1 MKKKSIIFL
10 IALILIISGCQ
21 NDKKQG
27 AKKKETEHKE
37 KNKVENQYAKE
48 NHKDEKN
55 LVEYDGEI
63 HHVFFHPVISDP
75 KKAFSNDEQQAKGNN
90 DWMVTVNE
98 FNKSLEK
105 LHENNYILINPHD
118 AYDLESTPVKRKK
131 LELPEGKKPLIM
143 SMDDMNY
150 YEYMQGNGYTERLT
164 LNKDNETV
172 AEMKNDKGK
181 TEQSK
186 TNDAVPLLNDFV
198 KKHPDFSYKGQKA
211 VVGLTG
217 YEGVLGYRTN
227 ELDNADYEERKK
239 EAKKV
244 ADSMK
249 RDGWSFASHSYGHIN
264 FEDSSDEQIIEDTK
278 RWKKEVE
285 PIVGKTDLFIFP
297 HGAQDRNSTSYDYM
311 VDDAGFKFMAG
322 VGPDNFTSIS
332 DTDVYQDRIAI
343 DGLNLYEFKYK
354 LKPFFKPEEVY
365 NEEDRKYFKGNKN
378 YETE

>member
-1 MKKKSIIFL
+1 MKRKSIIFL
-10 IALILIISGCQ
+10 IALVLILSGCQ
-21 NDKKQG
+21 SGKQHVKKR
-27 AKKKETEHKE
+27 KKEHKQQ
-37 KNKVENQYAKE
+37 NKIENKYDKRH
-48 NHKDEKN
+48 HKDEKN
-55 LVEYDGEI
+55 LVEYDGKVS
-63 HHVFFHPVISDP
+63 HVFFHPIISDP
-75 KKAFSNDEQQAKGNN
+75 QKAYTDNQQQAKGNY

-98 FNKSLEK
+98 FNKAIEK
-105 LHENNYILINPHD
+105 LHENNYILIDPHD

-131 LELPEGKKPLIM
+131 LKLPKGKKPLIM

-172 AEMKNDKGK
+172 AEKKNDQGK
-181 TEQSK
+181 MEQSK
-186 TNDAVPLLNDFV
+186 TNDAVPLLNDYV

-227 ELDNADYEERKK
+227 DLENPNYEKRKK
-239 EAKKV
+239 QAKKV

-249 RDGWSFASHSYGHIN
+249 RDGWTFASHSYGHIN

-278 RWKKEVE
+278 RWKKEAE

-297 HGAQDRNSTSYDYM
+297 HGAQDRNSTSYNYM
-311 VDDAGFKFMAG
+311 IDEAGFKYMAG
-322 VGPDNFTSIS
+322 VGPDNFTSLSNKDI
-332 DTDVYQDRIAI
+332 YQDRVAI
-343 DGLNLYEFKYK
+343 DGLNLHQFKYK

-365 NEEDRKYFKGNKN
+365 NKEDRQYYKGNKD
-378 YETE
+378 YEIE

>member
-1 MKKKSIIFL
+1 MKRKSIIFL
-10 IALILIISGCQ
+10 IALVLILSGCQ
-21 NDKKQG
+21 SVKQHVKKR
-27 AKKKETEHKE
+27 KKEHKHQ
-37 KNKVENQYAKE
+37 NKIENKYDKRH
-48 NHKDEKN
+48 HKDEKN
-55 LVEYDGEI
+55 LVEYDGKVS
-63 HHVFFHPVISDP
+63 HVFFHPIISDP
-75 KKAFSNDEQQAKGNN
+75 QKAYTDNQQQAKGNY

-98 FNKSLEK
+98 FNKAIEK

-131 LELPEGKKPLIM
+131 LKLPKGKKTLIM

-172 AEMKNDKGK
+172 AEKKNDQGK
-181 TEQSK
+181 MEQSK
-186 TNDAVPLLNDFV
+186 TNDAVPLLNDYV

-227 ELDNADYEERKK
+227 DLEKTNYEQRKK
-239 EAKKV
+239 QAKKV

-249 RDGWSFASHSYGHIN
+249 RDGWTFASHSYGHIN

-297 HGAQDRNSTSYDYM
+297 HGAQDRNSTSYNYM
-311 VDDAGFKFMAG
+311 IDEAGFKYMAG
-322 VGPDNFTSIS
+322 VGPDNFTSLSNKDI
-332 DTDVYQDRIAI
+332 YQDRVAI
-343 DGLNLYEFKYK
+343 DGLNLHQFKYK

-365 NEEDRKYFKGNKN
+365 NKEDRQYYKGNKG
-378 YETE
+378 YEIE

>member
-1 MKKKSIIFL
+1 MKRKSIVFL
-10 IALILIISGCQ
+10 IALVLILSGCQ
-21 NDKKQG
+21 SGKQHVKKR
-27 AKKKETEHKE
+27 KKEHKHQ
-37 KNKVENQYAKE
+37 NKIENKYDKRH
-48 NHKDEKN
+48 HKDEKN
-55 LVEYDGEI
+55 LVEYDGKVS
-63 HHVFFHPVISDP
+63 HVFFYPIISDP
-75 KKAFSNDEQQAKGNN
+75 QKAYTDNQQQAKGNY

-98 FNKSLEK
+98 FNKAIEK
-105 LHENNYILINPHD
+105 LHENNYILIDPHD

-131 LELPEGKKPLIM
+131 LKLPKGKKPLIM

-172 AEMKNDKGK
+172 AEKKNDQGK
-181 TEQSK
+181 MEQSK
-186 TNDAVPLLNDFV
+186 TNDAVPLLNDYV

-227 ELDNADYEERKK
+227 DLEHPNYEKRKK
-239 EAKKV
+239 QAKKV

-249 RDGWSFASHSYGHIN
+249 RDGWTFASHSYGHIN

-297 HGAQDRNSTSYDYM
+297 HGAQDRNSTSYNYM
-311 VDDAGFKFMAG
+311 IDEAGFKYMAG
-322 VGPDNFTSIS
+322 VGPDNFTSLSNKDI
-332 DTDVYQDRIAI
+332 YQDRVAI
-343 DGLNLYEFKYK
+343 DGLNLHQFKYK

-365 NEEDRKYFKGNKN
+365 NKEDRQYYKGNKD
-378 YETE
+378 YEIE

>member
-1 MKKKSIIFL
+1 MKRKSIVFL
-10 IALILIISGCQ
+10 IALVLILSGCQ
-21 NDKKQG
+21 SGKQHVKKR
-27 AKKKETEHKE
+27 KKEHKHQ
-37 KNKVENQYAKE
+37 NKIENKYDKRH
-48 NHKDEKN
+48 HKDEKN
-55 LVEYDGEI
+55 LVEYDGKVS
-63 HHVFFHPVISDP
+63 HVFFHPIISDP
-75 KKAFSNDEQQAKGNN
+75 QKAYTDNQQQAKGNY

-98 FNKSLEK
+98 FNKAIEK
-105 LHENNYILINPHD
+105 LHENNYILIDPHD

-131 LELPEGKKPLIM
+131 LKLPKGKKPLIM

-172 AEMKNDKGK
+172 AEKKNDQGK
-181 TEQSK
+181 MEQSK
-186 TNDAVPLLNDFV
+186 TNDAVPLLNDYV

-227 ELDNADYEERKK
+227 DLENPNYEKRKK
-239 EAKKV
+239 QAKKV

-249 RDGWSFASHSYGHIN
+249 RDGWTFASHSYGHIN

-297 HGAQDRNSTSYDYM
+297 HGAQDRNSTSYNYM
-311 VDDAGFKFMAG
+311 IDEAGFKYMAG
-322 VGPDNFTSIS
+322 VGPDNFTSLSNKDI
-332 DTDVYQDRIAI
+332 YQDRVAI
-343 DGLNLYEFKYK
+343 DGLNLHQFKYK

-365 NEEDRKYFKGNKN
+365 NKEDRQYYKGNKD
-378 YETE
+378 YEIE

>member
-1 MKKKSIIFL
+1 MKRKSIIFL
-10 IALILIISGCQ
+10 IALVLILSGCQ
-21 NDKKQG
+21 SVKQHVKKR
-27 AKKKETEHKE
+27 KKEHKHQ
-37 KNKVENQYAKE
+37 NKIENKYDKRH
-48 NHKDEKN
+48 HKDEKN
-55 LVEYDGEI
+55 LVEYDGKVS
-63 HHVFFHPVISDP
+63 HVFFHPIISDP
-75 KKAFSNDEQQAKGNN
+75 QKAYTDNQQQEKGNY

-98 FNKSLEK
+98 FNKAIEK
-105 LHENNYILINPHD
+105 LHENNYILIDPHD

-131 LELPEGKKPLIM
+131 LKLPKGKKPLIM

-172 AEMKNDKGK
+172 AEKKNDQGK
-181 TEQSK
+181 MEQSK
-186 TNDAVPLLNDFV
+186 TNDAVPLLNDYV

-227 ELDNADYEERKK
+227 DLENPNYEQRKK
-239 EAKKV
+239 QAKKV

-249 RDGWSFASHSYGHIN
+249 RDGWTFASHSYGHIN

-297 HGAQDRNSTSYDYM
+297 HGAQDRNSTSYNYM
-311 VDDAGFKFMAG
+311 IDEAGFKYMAG
-322 VGPDNFTSIS
+322 VGPDNFTSLSNKDI
-332 DTDVYQDRIAI
+332 YQDRVAI
-343 DGLNLYEFKYK
+343 DGLNLHQFKYK

-365 NEEDRKYFKGNKN
+365 NKEDRQYYKGNKD
-378 YETE
+378 YEIE

>member
-1 MKKKSIIFL
+1 MKRKSIIFL
-10 IALILIISGCQ
+10 IALVLILSGCQ
-21 NDKKQG
+21 SVKQHVKKR
-27 AKKKETEHKE
+27 KKEHKHQ
-37 KNKVENQYAKE
+37 NKIENKYDKRH
-48 NHKDEKN
+48 HKDEKN
-55 LVEYDGEI
+55 LVEYDGKVS
-63 HHVFFHPVISDP
+63 HVFFHPIISDP
-75 KKAFSNDEQQAKGNN
+75 QKAYTDNQQQAKGNY

-98 FNKSLEK
+98 FNKAIEK
-105 LHENNYILINPHD
+105 LHENNYILIDPHD

-131 LELPEGKKPLIM
+131 LKLPKGKKPLIM

-172 AEMKNDKGK
+172 AEKKNDQGK
-181 TEQSK
+181 MEQSK
-186 TNDAVPLLNDFV
+186 TNDAVPLLNDYV

-227 ELDNADYEERKK
+227 DLEHPNYEKRKK
-239 EAKKV
+239 QAKKV

-249 RDGWSFASHSYGHIN
+249 RDGWTFASHSYGHIN

-297 HGAQDRNSTSYDYM
+297 HGAQDRNSTSYNYM
-311 VDDAGFKFMAG
+311 IDEAGFKYMAG
-322 VGPDNFTSIS
+322 VGPDNFTSLSNKDI
-332 DTDVYQDRIAI
+332 YQDRVAI
-343 DGLNLYEFKYK
+343 DGLNLHQFKYK

-365 NEEDRKYFKGNKN
+365 NKEDRQYYKGNKG
-378 YETE
+378 YEIE

>member
-1 MKKKSIIFL
+1 MKRKSIVFL
-10 IALILIISGCQ
+10 IALVLILSGCQ
-21 NDKKQG
+21 SGKQHVKKR
-27 AKKKETEHKE
+27 KKEHKHQ
-37 KNKVENQYAKE
+37 NKIENKYDKRH
-48 NHKDEKN
+48 HKDEKN
-55 LVEYDGEI
+55 LVEYDGKVS
-63 HHVFFHPVISDP
+63 HVFFHPIISDP
-75 KKAFSNDEQQAKGNN
+75 QKAYTDNQQQAKGNY

-98 FNKSLEK
+98 FNKAIEK
-105 LHENNYILINPHD
+105 LHENNYILIDPHD

-131 LELPEGKKPLIM
+131 LKLPKGKKPLIM

-172 AEMKNDKGK
+172 AEKKNDQGK
-181 TEQSK
+181 MEQSK
-186 TNDAVPLLNDFV
+186 TNDAVPLLNDYV

-227 ELDNADYEERKK
+227 DLENPNYEQRKK
-239 EAKKV
+239 QAKKV

-249 RDGWSFASHSYGHIN
+249 RDGWTFASHSYGHIN

-297 HGAQDRNSTSYDYM
+297 HGAQDRNSTSYNYM
-311 VDDAGFKFMAG
+311 IDEAGFKYMAG
-322 VGPDNFTSIS
+322 VGPDNFTSLSNKDI
-332 DTDVYQDRIAI
+332 YQDRVAI
-343 DGLNLYEFKYK
+343 DGLNLHQFKYK

-365 NEEDRKYFKGNKN
+365 NKEDRQYYKGNKG
-378 YETE
+378 YEIE

>member
-1 MKKKSIIFL
+1 MKRKSIVFI
-10 IALILIISGCQ
+10 IALVLILSGCQ
-21 NDKKQG
+21 SGKQHVKKR
-27 AKKKETEHKE
+27 KKEHKHQ
-37 KNKVENQYAKE
+37 NKIENKYDKRH
-48 NHKDEKN
+48 HKDEKN
-55 LVEYDGEI
+55 LVEYDGKVS
-63 HHVFFHPVISDP
+63 HVFFHPIISDP
-75 KKAFSNDEQQAKGNN
+75 QKAYTDNQQQAKGNY

-98 FNKSLEK
+98 FNKAIEK
-105 LHENNYILINPHD
+105 LHENNYILIDPHD

-131 LELPEGKKPLIM
+131 LKLPKGKKPLIM

-172 AEMKNDKGK
+172 AEKKNDQGK
-181 TEQSK
+181 MEQSK
-186 TNDAVPLLNDFV
+186 TNDAVPLLNDYV

-227 ELDNADYEERKK
+227 DLENPNYEQRKK
-239 EAKKV
+239 QAKKV

-249 RDGWSFASHSYGHIN
+249 RDGWTFASHSYGHIN

-297 HGAQDRNSTSYDYM
+297 HGAQDRNSTSYNYM
-311 VDDAGFKFMAG
+311 IDEAGFKYMAG
-322 VGPDNFTSIS
+322 VGPDNFTSLSNKDI
-332 DTDVYQDRIAI
+332 YQDRVAI
-343 DGLNLYEFKYK
+343 DGLNLHQFKYK

-365 NEEDRKYFKGNKN
+365 NKEDRQYYKGNKD
-378 YETE
+378 YEIE

>member
-1 MKKKSIIFL
+1 MKRKSIIFL
-10 IALILIISGCQ
+10 IALVLILSGCQ
-21 NDKKQG
+21 SVKQHVKKR
-27 AKKKETEHKE
+27 KKEHKHQ
-37 KNKVENQYAKE
+37 NKIENKYDKRH
-48 NHKDEKN
+48 HKDEKN
-55 LVEYDGEI
+55 LVEYDGKVG
-63 HHVFFHPVISDP
+63 HVFFHPIISDP
-75 KKAFSNDEQQAKGNN
+75 QKAYTDNQQQEKGNY

-98 FNKSLEK
+98 FNKAIEK

-131 LELPEGKKPLIM
+131 LKLPKGKKTLIM

-172 AEMKNDKGK
+172 AEKKNDQGK
-181 TEQSK
+181 MEQSK
-186 TNDAVPLLNDFV
+186 TNDAVPLLNDYV

-227 ELDNADYEERKK
+227 DLENPNYEQRKK
-239 EAKKV
+239 QAKKV

-249 RDGWSFASHSYGHIN
+249 RDGWTFASHSYGHIN

-297 HGAQDRNSTSYDYM
+297 HGAQDRNSTSYNYM
-311 VDDAGFKFMAG
+311 IDEAGFKYMAG
-322 VGPDNFTSIS
+322 VGPDNFTSLSNKDI
-332 DTDVYQDRIAI
+332 YQDRVAI
-343 DGLNLYEFKYK
+343 DGLNLHQFKYK

-365 NEEDRKYFKGNKN
+365 NKEDRQYYKGNKG
-378 YETE
+378 YEIE

>member
-1 MKKKSIIFL
+1 MKRKSIVFL
-10 IALILIISGCQ
+10 IALVLILSGCQ
-21 NDKKQG
+21 SGKQHVKKR
-27 AKKKETEHKE
+27 KKEHKHQ
-37 KNKVENQYAKE
+37 NKIENKYDKRH
-48 NHKDEKN
+48 HKDEKN
-55 LVEYDGEI
+55 LVEYDGKVS
-63 HHVFFHPVISDP
+63 HVFFHPIISDP
-75 KKAFSNDEQQAKGNN
+75 QKAYTDNQQQAKGNY

-98 FNKSLEK
+98 FNKAIEK
-105 LHENNYILINPHD
+105 LHENNYILIDPHD

-131 LELPEGKKPLIM
+131 LKLPKGKKPLIM

-172 AEMKNDKGK
+172 AEKKNDQGK
-181 TEQSK
+181 MEQSK
-186 TNDAVPLLNDFV
+186 TNDAVPLLNDYV

-227 ELDNADYEERKK
+227 DLENPNYEQRKK
-239 EAKKV
+239 QAKKV

-249 RDGWSFASHSYGHIN
+249 RDGWTFASHSYGHIN

-297 HGAQDRNSTSYDYM
+297 HGAQDRNSTSYNYM
-311 VDDAGFKFMAG
+311 IDEAGFKYMAG
-322 VGPDNFTSIS
+322 VGPDNFTSLSNKDI
-332 DTDVYQDRIAI
+332 YQDRVAI
-343 DGLNLYEFKYK
+343 DGLNLHQFKYK

-365 NEEDRKYFKGNKN
+365 NKEDRQYYKGNKD
-378 YETE
+378 YEIE

>member
-1 MKKKSIIFL
+1 MPKWEAACKE
-10 IALILIISGCQ
+10 
-21 NDKKQG
+21 
-27 AKKKETEHKE
+27 KKKEHKHQ
-37 KNKVENQYAKE
+37 NKIENKYDKRH
-48 NHKDEKN
+48 HKDEKN
-55 LVEYDGEI
+55 LVEYDGKVS
-63 HHVFFHPVISDP
+63 HVFFHPIISDP
-75 KKAFSNDEQQAKGNN
+75 QKAYTDNQQQAKGNY

-98 FNKSLEK
+98 FNKAIEK
-105 LHENNYILINPHD
+105 LHENNYILIDPHD

-131 LELPEGKKPLIM
+131 LKLPKGKKPLIM

-172 AEMKNDKGK
+172 AEKKNDQGK
-181 TEQSK
+181 MEQSK
-186 TNDAVPLLNDFV
+186 TNDAVPLLNDYV

-227 ELDNADYEERKK
+227 DLEHPNYEKRKK
-239 EAKKV
+239 QAKKV

-249 RDGWSFASHSYGHIN
+249 RDGWTFASHSYGHIN

-297 HGAQDRNSTSYDYM
+297 HGAQDRNSTSYNYM
-311 VDDAGFKFMAG
+311 IDEAGFKYMAG
-322 VGPDNFTSIS
+322 VGPDNFTSLSNKDI
-332 DTDVYQDRIAI
+332 YQDRVAI
-343 DGLNLYEFKYK
+343 DGLNLHQFKYK

-365 NEEDRKYFKGNKN
+365 NKEDRQYYKGNKD
-378 YETE
+378 YEIE

>member
-1 MKKKSIIFL
+1 MKRKSIVFL
-10 IALILIISGCQ
+10 IALVLILSGCQ
-21 NDKKQG
+21 SGKQHVKKR
-27 AKKKETEHKE
+27 KKEHKHQ
-37 KNKVENQYAKE
+37 NKIENKYDKRH
-48 NHKDEKN
+48 HKDEKN
-55 LVEYDGEI
+55 LVEYDGKVS
-63 HHVFFHPVISDP
+63 HVFFHPIISDP
-75 KKAFSNDEQQAKGNN
+75 QKAYTDNQQQAKGNY

-98 FNKSLEK
+98 FNKAIEK
-105 LHENNYILINPHD
+105 LHENNYILIDPHD

-131 LELPEGKKPLIM
+131 LKLPKGKKPLIM

-172 AEMKNDKGK
+172 AEKKNDQGK
-181 TEQSK
+181 MEQSK
-186 TNDAVPLLNDFV
+186 TNDAVPLLNDYV

-227 ELDNADYEERKK
+227 DLENPNYEQRKK
-239 EAKKV
+239 QAKKV

-249 RDGWSFASHSYGHIN
+249 RDGWTFASHSYGHIN

-278 RWKKEVE
+278 RWKKEAE

-297 HGAQDRNSTSYDYM
+297 HGAQDRNSTSYNYM
-311 VDDAGFKFMAG
+311 IDEAGFKYMAG
-322 VGPDNFTSIS
+322 VGPDNFTSLSNKDI
-332 DTDVYQDRIAI
+332 YQDRVAI
-343 DGLNLYEFKYK
+343 DGLNLHQFKYK

-365 NEEDRKYFKGNKN
+365 NKEDRQYYKGNKD
-378 YETE
+378 YEIE

>member
-1 MKKKSIIFL
+1 MKRKSIIFL
-10 IALILIISGCQ
+10 IALVLILSGCQ
-21 NDKKQG
+21 SVKQHVKKR
-27 AKKKETEHKE
+27 KKEHKHQ
-37 KNKVENQYAKE
+37 NKIENKYDKRH
-48 NHKDEKN
+48 HKDEKN
-55 LVEYDGEI
+55 LVEYDGKVS
-63 HHVFFHPVISDP
+63 HVFFHPIISDP
-75 KKAFSNDEQQAKGNN
+75 QKAYTDNQQQEKGNY

-98 FNKSLEK
+98 FNKAIEK

-131 LELPEGKKPLIM
+131 LKLPKGKKTLIM

-172 AEMKNDKGK
+172 AEKKNDQGK
-181 TEQSK
+181 MEQSK
-186 TNDAVPLLNDFV
+186 TNDAVPLLNDYV

-227 ELDNADYEERKK
+227 DLEKTNYEQRKK
-239 EAKKV
+239 QAKKV

-249 RDGWSFASHSYGHIN
+249 RDGWTFASHSYGHIN

-297 HGAQDRNSTSYDYM
+297 HGAQDRNSTSYNYM
-311 VDDAGFKFMAG
+311 IDEAGFKYMAG
-322 VGPDNFTSIS
+322 VGPDNFTSLSNKDI
-332 DTDVYQDRIAI
+332 YQDRVAI
-343 DGLNLYEFKYK
+343 DGLNLHQFKYK

-365 NEEDRKYFKGNKN
+365 NKEDRQYYKGNKG
-378 YETE
+378 YEIE

>member
-1 MKKKSIIFL
+1 MKRKSIIFL
-10 IALILIISGCQ
+10 IALVLILSGCQ
-21 NDKKQG
+21 SVKQHVKKR
-27 AKKKETEHKE
+27 KKEHKHQ
-37 KNKVENQYAKE
+37 NKIENKYDKRH
-48 NHKDEKN
+48 HKDEKN
-55 LVEYDGEI
+55 LVEYDGKVS
-63 HHVFFHPVISDP
+63 HVFFHPIISDP
-75 KKAFSNDEQQAKGNN
+75 QKAYTDNQQQAKGNY

-98 FNKSLEK
+98 FNKAIEK
-105 LHENNYILINPHD
+105 LHENNYILIDPHD

-131 LELPEGKKPLIM
+131 LKLPKGKKPLIM

-172 AEMKNDKGK
+172 AEKKNDQGK
-181 TEQSK
+181 MEQSK
-186 TNDAVPLLNDFV
+186 TNDAVPLLNDYV

-227 ELDNADYEERKK
+227 DLEHPNYEKRKK
-239 EAKKV
+239 QAKKV

-249 RDGWSFASHSYGHIN
+249 RDGWTFASHSYGHIN

-297 HGAQDRNSTSYDYM
+297 HGAQDRNSTSYNYM
-311 VDDAGFKFMAG
+311 IDEAGFKYMAG
-322 VGPDNFTSIS
+322 VGPDNFTSLSNKDI
-332 DTDVYQDRIAI
+332 YQDRVAI
-343 DGLNLYEFKYK
+343 DGLNLHQFKYK

-365 NEEDRKYFKGNKN
+365 NKEDRQYYKGNKD
-378 YETE
+378 YEIE

>member
-1 MKKKSIIFL
+1 MKRKSIVFL
-10 IALILIISGCQ
+10 IALVLILSGCQ
-21 NDKKQG
+21 SGKQHVKKR
-27 AKKKETEHKE
+27 KKEHKHQ
-37 KNKVENQYAKE
+37 NKIENKYDKRH
-48 NHKDEKN
+48 HKDEKN
-55 LVEYDGEI
+55 LVEYDGKVS
-63 HHVFFHPVISDP
+63 HVFFHPIISDP
-75 KKAFSNDEQQAKGNN
+75 QKAYTDNQQQEKGNY

-98 FNKSLEK
+98 FNKAIEK
-105 LHENNYILINPHD
+105 LHENNYILIDPHD

-131 LELPEGKKPLIM
+131 LKLPKGKKPLIM

-172 AEMKNDKGK
+172 AEKKNDQGK
-181 TEQSK
+181 MEQSK
-186 TNDAVPLLNDFV
+186 TNDAVPLLNDYV

-227 ELDNADYEERKK
+227 DLEHPNYEKRKK
-239 EAKKV
+239 QAKKV

-249 RDGWSFASHSYGHIN
+249 RDGWTFASHSYGHIN

-297 HGAQDRNSTSYDYM
+297 HGAQDRNSTSYNYM
-311 VDDAGFKFMAG
+311 IDEAGFKYMAG
-322 VGPDNFTSIS
+322 VGPDNFTSLSNKDI
-332 DTDVYQDRIAI
+332 YQDRVAI
-343 DGLNLYEFKYK
+343 DGLNLHQFKYK

-365 NEEDRKYFKGNKN
+365 NKEDRQYYKGNKD
-378 YETE
+378 YEIE

>member
-1 MKKKSIIFL
+1 MKRKSIVFL
-10 IALILIISGCQ
+10 IALVLILSGCQ
-21 NDKKQG
+21 SGKQHVKKR
-27 AKKKETEHKE
+27 KKEHKHQ
-37 KNKVENQYAKE
+37 NKIENKYDKRH
-48 NHKDEKN
+48 HKDEKN
-55 LVEYDGEI
+55 LVEYDGKVS
-63 HHVFFHPVISDP
+63 HVFFHPIISDP
-75 KKAFSNDEQQAKGNN
+75 QKAYTDNQQQAKGNY

-98 FNKSLEK
+98 FNKAIEK
-105 LHENNYILINPHD
+105 LHENNYILIDPHD

-131 LELPEGKKPLIM
+131 LKLPKGKKPLIM

-172 AEMKNDKGK
+172 AEKKNDQGK
-181 TEQSK
+181 MEQSK
-186 TNDAVPLLNDFV
+186 TNDAVPLLNDYV

-227 ELDNADYEERKK
+227 DLENPNYEKRKK
-239 EAKKV
+239 QAKKV

-249 RDGWSFASHSYGHIN
+249 RDGWTFASHSYGHIN

-278 RWKKEVE
+278 RWKKEAE

-297 HGAQDRNSTSYDYM
+297 HGAQDRNSTSYNYM
-311 VDDAGFKFMAG
+311 IDEAGFKYMAG
-322 VGPDNFTSIS
+322 VGPDNFTSLSNKDI
-332 DTDVYQDRIAI
+332 YQDRVAI
-343 DGLNLYEFKYK
+343 DGLNLHQFKYK

-365 NEEDRKYFKGNKN
+365 NKEDRQYYKGNKG
-378 YETE
+378 YEIE

>member
-1 MKKKSIIFL
+1 MKRKSIVFL
-10 IALILIISGCQ
+10 IALVLILSGCQ
-21 NDKKQG
+21 SGKQHVKKR
-27 AKKKETEHKE
+27 KKEHKHQ
-37 KNKVENQYAKE
+37 NKIENKYDKRH
-48 NHKDEKN
+48 HKDEKN
-55 LVEYDGEI
+55 LVEYDGKVS
-63 HHVFFHPVISDP
+63 HVFFHPIISDP
-75 KKAFSNDEQQAKGNN
+75 QKAYTDNQQQAKGNY

-98 FNKSLEK
+98 FNKAIEK
-105 LHENNYILINPHD
+105 LHENNYILIDPHD

-131 LELPEGKKPLIM
+131 LKLPKGKKPLIM

-150 YEYMQGNGYTERLT
+150 YEYMQGNGYTEHLT

-172 AEMKNDKGK
+172 AEKKNDQGK
-181 TEQSK
+181 MEQSK
-186 TNDAVPLLNDFV
+186 TNDAVPLLNDYV

-227 ELDNADYEERKK
+227 DLEHPNYEKRKK
-239 EAKKV
+239 QAKKV

-249 RDGWSFASHSYGHIN
+249 RDGWTFASHSYGHIN

-297 HGAQDRNSTSYDYM
+297 HGAQDRNSTSYNYM
-311 VDDAGFKFMAG
+311 IDEAGFKYMAG
-322 VGPDNFTSIS
+322 VGPDNFTSLSNKDI
-332 DTDVYQDRIAI
+332 YQDRVAI
-343 DGLNLYEFKYK
+343 DGLNLHQFKYK

-365 NEEDRKYFKGNKN
+365 NKEDRQYYKGNKD
-378 YETE
+378 YEIE

>member
-1 MKKKSIIFL
+1 MKRKSIVFI
-10 IALILIISGCQ
+10 IALVLILSGCQ
-21 NDKKQG
+21 SVKQHVKKR
-27 AKKKETEHKE
+27 KKEHKHQ
-37 KNKVENQYAKE
+37 NKIENKYDKRH
-48 NHKDEKN
+48 HKDEKN
-55 LVEYDGEI
+55 LVEYDGKVS
-63 HHVFFHPVISDP
+63 HVFFHPIISDP
-75 KKAFSNDEQQAKGNN
+75 QKAYTDNQQQAKGNY

-98 FNKSLEK
+98 FNKAIEK
-105 LHENNYILINPHD
+105 LHENNYILIDPHD

-131 LELPEGKKPLIM
+131 LKLPKGKKPLIM

-172 AEMKNDKGK
+172 AEKKNDQGK
-181 TEQSK
+181 MEQSK
-186 TNDAVPLLNDFV
+186 TNDAVPLLNDYV

-227 ELDNADYEERKK
+227 DLENPNYEQRKK
-239 EAKKV
+239 QAKKV

-249 RDGWSFASHSYGHIN
+249 RDGWTFASHSYGHIN

-297 HGAQDRNSTSYDYM
+297 HGAQDRNSTSYNYM
-311 VDDAGFKFMAG
+311 IDEAGFKYMAG
-322 VGPDNFTSIS
+322 VGPDNFTSLSNKDI
-332 DTDVYQDRIAI
+332 YQDRVAI
-343 DGLNLYEFKYK
+343 DGLNLHQFKYK

-365 NEEDRKYFKGNKN
+365 NKEDRQYYKGNKG
-378 YETE
+378 YEIE

>member
-1 MKKKSIIFL
+1 MKRKSIVFL
-10 IALILIISGCQ
+10 IALVLILSGCQ
-21 NDKKQG
+21 SGKQHVKKR
-27 AKKKETEHKE
+27 KKEHKHQ
-37 KNKVENQYAKE
+37 NKIENKYDKRH
-48 NHKDEKN
+48 HKDEKN
-55 LVEYDGEI
+55 LVEYDGKVS
-63 HHVFFHPVISDP
+63 HVFFHPIISDP
-75 KKAFSNDEQQAKGNN
+75 QKAYTDNQQQAKGNY

-98 FNKSLEK
+98 FNKAIEK
-105 LHENNYILINPHD
+105 LHENNYILIDPHD

-131 LELPEGKKPLIM
+131 LKLPKGKKPLIM

-164 LNKDNETV
+164 LNRDNETV
-172 AEMKNDKGK
+172 AEKKNDQGK
-181 TEQSK
+181 MEQSK
-186 TNDAVPLLNDFV
+186 TNDAVPLLNDYV

-227 ELDNADYEERKK
+227 DLEHPNYEKRKK
-239 EAKKV
+239 QAKKV

-249 RDGWSFASHSYGHIN
+249 RDGWTFASHSYGHIN

-297 HGAQDRNSTSYDYM
+297 HGAQDRNSTSYNYM
-311 VDDAGFKFMAG
+311 IDEAGFKYMAG
-322 VGPDNFTSIS
+322 VGPDNFTSLSNKDI
-332 DTDVYQDRIAI
+332 YQDRVAI
-343 DGLNLYEFKYK
+343 DGLNLHQFKYK

-365 NEEDRKYFKGNKN
+365 NKEDRQYYKGNKD
-378 YETE
+378 YEIE

>member
-1 MKKKSIIFL
+1 MKRKSIVFL
-10 IALILIISGCQ
+10 IALVLILSGCQ
-21 NDKKQG
+21 SGKQHVKKR
-27 AKKKETEHKE
+27 KKEHKHQ
-37 KNKVENQYAKE
+37 NKIENKYDKRH
-48 NHKDEKN
+48 HKDEKN
-55 LVEYDGEI
+55 LVEYDGKVS
-63 HHVFFHPVISDP
+63 HVFFHPIISDP
-75 KKAFSNDEQQAKGNN
+75 QKAYTDNQQQAKGNY

-98 FNKSLEK
+98 FNKAIEK
-105 LHENNYILINPHD
+105 LHENNYILIDPHD

-131 LELPEGKKPLIM
+131 LKLPKGKKPLIM

-172 AEMKNDKGK
+172 AEKKNDQGK
-181 TEQSK
+181 MEQSK
-186 TNDAVPLLNDFV
+186 TNDAVPLLNDYV

-227 ELDNADYEERKK
+227 DLEHPNYEQRKK
-239 EAKKV
+239 QAKKV

-249 RDGWSFASHSYGHIN
+249 RDGWTFASHSYGHIN

-297 HGAQDRNSTSYDYM
+297 HGAQDRNSTSYNYM
-311 VDDAGFKFMAG
+311 IDEAGFKYMAG
-322 VGPDNFTSIS
+322 VGPDNFTSLSNKDI
-332 DTDVYQDRIAI
+332 YQDRVAI
-343 DGLNLYEFKYK
+343 DGLNLHQFKYK

-365 NEEDRKYFKGNKN
+365 NKEDRQYYKGNKD
-378 YETE
+378 YEIE

>member
-1 MKKKSIIFL
+1 MKRKSIVFL
-10 IALILIISGCQ
+10 IALVLILSGCQ
-21 NDKKQG
+21 SGKQHVKKR
-27 AKKKETEHKE
+27 KKEHKHQNKI
-37 KNKVENQYAKE
+37 KNKYDKRH
-48 NHKDEKN
+48 HKDEKN
-55 LVEYDGEI
+55 LVEYDGKVS
-63 HHVFFHPVISDP
+63 HVFFHPIISDP
-75 KKAFSNDEQQAKGNN
+75 QKAYTDNQQQAKGNY

-98 FNKSLEK
+98 FNKAIEK
-105 LHENNYILINPHD
+105 LHENNYILIDPHD

-131 LELPEGKKPLIM
+131 LKLPKGKKPLIM

-172 AEMKNDKGK
+172 AEKKNDQGK
-181 TEQSK
+181 MEQSK
-186 TNDAVPLLNDFV
+186 TNDAVPLLNDYV

-227 ELDNADYEERKK
+227 DLEHPNYEKRKK
-239 EAKKV
+239 QAKKV

-249 RDGWSFASHSYGHIN
+249 RDGWTFASHSYGHIN

-297 HGAQDRNSTSYDYM
+297 HGAQDRNSTSYNYM
-311 VDDAGFKFMAG
+311 IDEAGFKYMAG
-322 VGPDNFTSIS
+322 VGPDNFTSLSNKDI
-332 DTDVYQDRIAI
+332 YQDRVAI
-343 DGLNLYEFKYK
+343 DGLNLHQFKYK

-365 NEEDRKYFKGNKN
+365 NKEDRQYYKGNKD
-378 YETE
+378 YEIE

>member
-1 MKKKSIIFL
+1 MKRKSIVFL
-10 IALILIISGCQ
+10 IALVLILSGCQ
-21 NDKKQG
+21 SVKQHVKKR
-27 AKKKETEHKE
+27 KKEHKHQ
-37 KNKVENQYAKE
+37 NKIENKYDKRH
-48 NHKDEKN
+48 HKDEKN
-55 LVEYDGEI
+55 LVEYDGKVS
-63 HHVFFHPVISDP
+63 HVFFHPIISDP
-75 KKAFSNDEQQAKGNN
+75 QKAYTDNQQQAKGNY

-98 FNKSLEK
+98 FNKAIEK
-105 LHENNYILINPHD
+105 LHENNYILIDPHD

-131 LELPEGKKPLIM
+131 LKLPKGKKPLIM

-172 AEMKNDKGK
+172 AEKKNDQGK
-181 TEQSK
+181 MEQSK
-186 TNDAVPLLNDFV
+186 TNDAVPLLNDYV

-227 ELDNADYEERKK
+227 DLEKTNYEQRKK
-239 EAKKV
+239 QAKKV

-249 RDGWSFASHSYGHIN
+249 RDGWTFASHSYGHIN

-297 HGAQDRNSTSYDYM
+297 HGAQDRNSTSYNYM
-311 VDDAGFKFMAG
+311 IDEAGFKYMAG
-322 VGPDNFTSIS
+322 VGPDNFTSLSNKDI
-332 DTDVYQDRIAI
+332 YQDRVAI
-343 DGLNLYEFKYK
+343 DGLNLHQFKYK

-365 NEEDRKYFKGNKN
+365 NKEDRQYYKGNKD
-378 YETE
+378 YEIE

>member
-1 MKKKSIIFL
+1 MKRKSIVFL
-10 IALILIISGCQ
+10 IALVLILSGCQ
-21 NDKKQG
+21 SGKQHVKKR
-27 AKKKETEHKE
+27 KKEHKHQ
-37 KNKVENQYAKE
+37 NKIENKYDKRH
-48 NHKDEKN
+48 HKDEKN
-55 LVEYDGEI
+55 LVEYDGKVS
-63 HHVFFHPVISDP
+63 HVFFHPIISDP
-75 KKAFSNDEQQAKGNN
+75 QKAYTDNQQQAKGNY

-98 FNKSLEK
+98 FNKAIEK
-105 LHENNYILINPHD
+105 LHENNYILIDPHD

-131 LELPEGKKPLIM
+131 LKLPKGKKPLIM

-164 LNKDNETV
+164 LNKDNKTV
-172 AEMKNDKGK
+172 AEKKNDQGK
-181 TEQSK
+181 MEQSK
-186 TNDAVPLLNDFV
+186 TNDAVPLLNDYV

-227 ELDNADYEERKK
+227 DLEHPNYEKRKK
-239 EAKKV
+239 QAKKV

-249 RDGWSFASHSYGHIN
+249 RDGWTFASHSYGHIN

-297 HGAQDRNSTSYDYM
+297 HGAQDRNSTSYNYM
-311 VDDAGFKFMAG
+311 IDEAGFKYMAG
-322 VGPDNFTSIS
+322 VGPDNFTSLSNKDI
-332 DTDVYQDRIAI
+332 YQDRVAI
-343 DGLNLYEFKYK
+343 DGLNLHQFKYK

-365 NEEDRKYFKGNKN
+365 NKEDRQYYKGNKD
-378 YETE
+378 YEIE

>member
-1 MKKKSIIFL
+1 MKRKSIIFL
-10 IALILIISGCQ
+10 IALVLILSGCQ
-21 NDKKQG
+21 SGKQHVKKR
-27 AKKKETEHKE
+27 KKEHKQQ
-37 KNKVENQYAKE
+37 NKIENKYDKRH
-48 NHKDEKN
+48 HKDEKN
-55 LVEYDGEI
+55 LVEYDGKVS
-63 HHVFFHPVISDP
+63 HVFFHPIISDP
-75 KKAFSNDEQQAKGNN
+75 QKAYTDNQQQAKGNY

-98 FNKSLEK
+98 FNKAIEK
-105 LHENNYILINPHD
+105 LHENNYILIDPHD

-131 LELPEGKKPLIM
+131 LKLPKGKKPLIM

-172 AEMKNDKGK
+172 AEKKNDQGK
-181 TEQSK
+181 MEQSK
-186 TNDAVPLLNDFV
+186 TNDAVPLLNDYV

-227 ELDNADYEERKK
+227 DLEHPNYEKRKK
-239 EAKKV
+239 QAKKV

-249 RDGWSFASHSYGHIN
+249 RDGWTFASHSYGHIN

-297 HGAQDRNSTSYDYM
+297 HGAQDRNSTSYNYM
-311 VDDAGFKFMAG
+311 IDEAGFKYMAG
-322 VGPDNFTSIS
+322 VGPDNFTSLSNKDI
-332 DTDVYQDRIAI
+332 YQDRVAI
-343 DGLNLYEFKYK
+343 DGLNLHQFKYK

-365 NEEDRKYFKGNKN
+365 NKEDRQYYKGNKD
-378 YETE
+378 YEIE

>member
-1 MKKKSIIFL
+1 MKRKSIIFL
-10 IALILIISGCQ
+10 IALVLILSGCQ
-21 NDKKQG
+21 SVKQHVKKR
-27 AKKKETEHKE
+27 KKEHKHQ
-37 KNKVENQYAKE
+37 NKIENKYDKRH
-48 NHKDEKN
+48 HKDEKN
-55 LVEYDGEI
+55 LVEYDGKVS
-63 HHVFFHPVISDP
+63 HVFFHPIISDP
-75 KKAFSNDEQQAKGNN
+75 QKAYTDNQQQEKGNY

-98 FNKSLEK
+98 FNKAIEK
-105 LHENNYILINPHD
+105 LHENNYILIDPHD

-131 LELPEGKKPLIM
+131 LKLPKGKKPLIM

-172 AEMKNDKGK
+172 AEKKNDQGK
-181 TEQSK
+181 MEQSK
-186 TNDAVPLLNDFV
+186 TNDAVPLLNDYV

-227 ELDNADYEERKK
+227 DLEKTNYEQRKK
-239 EAKKV
+239 QAKKV

-249 RDGWSFASHSYGHIN
+249 RDGWTFASHSYGHIN

-297 HGAQDRNSTSYDYM
+297 HGAQDRNSTSYNYM
-311 VDDAGFKFMAG
+311 IDEAGFKYMAG
-322 VGPDNFTSIS
+322 VGPDNFTSLSNKDI
-332 DTDVYQDRIAI
+332 YQDRVAI
-343 DGLNLYEFKYK
+343 DGLNLHQFKYK

-365 NEEDRKYFKGNKN
+365 NKEDRQYYKGNKG
-378 YETE
+378 YEIE

>member
-1 MKKKSIIFL
+1 MKRKSIVFL
-10 IALILIISGCQ
+10 IALVLILSGCQ
-21 NDKKQG
+21 SGKQHVKKR
-27 AKKKETEHKE
+27 KKEHKHQ
-37 KNKVENQYAKE
+37 NKIENKYDKRH
-48 NHKDEKN
+48 HKDEKN
-55 LVEYDGEI
+55 LVEYDGKVS
-63 HHVFFHPVISDP
+63 HVFFHPIISDP
-75 KKAFSNDEQQAKGNN
+75 QKAYTDNQQQAKGNY

-98 FNKSLEK
+98 FNKAIEK
-105 LHENNYILINPHD
+105 LHENNYILIDPHD

-131 LELPEGKKPLIM
+131 LKLPKGKKPLIM

-150 YEYMQGNGYTERLT
+150 YKYMQGNGYTERLT

-172 AEMKNDKGK
+172 AEKKNDQGK
-181 TEQSK
+181 MEQSK
-186 TNDAVPLLNDFV
+186 TNDAVPLLNDYV

-227 ELDNADYEERKK
+227 DLENPNYEKRKK
-239 EAKKV
+239 QAKKV

-249 RDGWSFASHSYGHIN
+249 RDGWTFASHSYGHIN

-297 HGAQDRNSTSYDYM
+297 HGAQDRNSTSYNYM
-311 VDDAGFKFMAG
+311 IDEAGFKYMAG
-322 VGPDNFTSIS
+322 VGPDNFTSLSNKDI
-332 DTDVYQDRIAI
+332 YQDRVAI
-343 DGLNLYEFKYK
+343 DGLNLHQFKYK

-365 NEEDRKYFKGNKN
+365 NKEDRQYYKGNKD
-378 YETE
+378 YEIE

>member
-1 MKKKSIIFL
+1 MKRKSIVFL
-10 IALILIISGCQ
+10 IALVLILSGCQ
-21 NDKKQG
+21 SGKQHVKKR
-27 AKKKETEHKE
+27 KKEHKHQ
-37 KNKVENQYAKE
+37 NKIENKYDKRH
-48 NHKDEKN
+48 HKDEKN
-55 LVEYDGEI
+55 LVEYDGKVS
-63 HHVFFHPVISDP
+63 HVFFHPIISDP
-75 KKAFSNDEQQAKGNN
+75 QKAYTDNQQQAKGNY

-98 FNKSLEK
+98 FNKAIEK

-131 LELPEGKKPLIM
+131 LKLPKGKKPLIM

-172 AEMKNDKGK
+172 AEKKNDQGK
-181 TEQSK
+181 MEQSK
-186 TNDAVPLLNDFV
+186 TNDAVPLLNDYV

-227 ELDNADYEERKK
+227 DLEHPNYEKRKK
-239 EAKKV
+239 QAKKV

-249 RDGWSFASHSYGHIN
+249 RDGWTFASHSYGHIN

-297 HGAQDRNSTSYDYM
+297 HGAQDRNSTSYNYM
-311 VDDAGFKFMAG
+311 IDEAGFKYMAG
-322 VGPDNFTSIS
+322 VGPDNFTSLSNKDI
-332 DTDVYQDRIAI
+332 YQDRVAI
-343 DGLNLYEFKYK
+343 DGLNLHQFKYK

-365 NEEDRKYFKGNKN
+365 NKEDRQYYKGNKD
-378 YETE
+378 YEIE

>member
-1 MKKKSIIFL
+1 MKRKSIVFL
-10 IALILIISGCQ
+10 IALVLILSGCLSGKQ
-21 NDKKQG
+21 HVKKR
-27 AKKKETEHKE
+27 KKEHKHQ
-37 KNKVENQYAKE
+37 NKIENKYDKRH
-48 NHKDEKN
+48 HKDEKN
-55 LVEYDGEI
+55 LVEYDGKVS
-63 HHVFFHPVISDP
+63 HVFFHPIISDP
-75 KKAFSNDEQQAKGNN
+75 QKAYTDNQQQAKGNY

-98 FNKSLEK
+98 FNKAIEK
-105 LHENNYILINPHD
+105 LHENNYILIDPHD

-131 LELPEGKKPLIM
+131 LKLPKGKKPLIM

-172 AEMKNDKGK
+172 AEKKNDQGK
-181 TEQSK
+181 MEQSK
-186 TNDAVPLLNDFV
+186 TNDAVPLLNDYV

-227 ELDNADYEERKK
+227 DLENPNYEKRKK
-239 EAKKV
+239 QAKKV

-249 RDGWSFASHSYGHIN
+249 RDGWTFASHSYGHIN

-297 HGAQDRNSTSYDYM
+297 HGAQDRNSTSYNYM
-311 VDDAGFKFMAG
+311 IDEAGFKYMAG
-322 VGPDNFTSIS
+322 VGPDNFTSLSNKDI
-332 DTDVYQDRIAI
+332 YQDRVAI
-343 DGLNLYEFKYK
+343 DGLNLHQFKYK

-365 NEEDRKYFKGNKN
+365 NKEDRQYYKGNKD
-378 YETE
+378 YEIE

>member
-1 MKKKSIIFL
+1 MKRKSIVFL
-10 IALILIISGCQ
+10 IALVLILSGCQ
-21 NDKKQG
+21 SGKQHVKKR
-27 AKKKETEHKE
+27 KKEHKHQ
-37 KNKVENQYAKE
+37 NKIENKYDKRH
-48 NHKDEKN
+48 HKDEKN
-55 LVEYDGEI
+55 LVEYDGKVS
-63 HHVFFHPVISDP
+63 HVFFHPIISDP
-75 KKAFSNDEQQAKGNN
+75 QKAYTDNQQQAKGNY

-98 FNKSLEK
+98 FNKAIEK
-105 LHENNYILINPHD
+105 LHENNYILIDPHD

-131 LELPEGKKPLIM
+131 LKLPKGKKPLIM

-172 AEMKNDKGK
+172 AEKKNDQGK
-181 TEQSK
+181 MEQSK
-186 TNDAVPLLNDFV
+186 TNDAVPLLNDYV

-227 ELDNADYEERKK
+227 DLEHPNYEKRKK
-239 EAKKV
+239 QAKKV

-249 RDGWSFASHSYGHIN
+249 RDGWTFASHSYGHIN

-297 HGAQDRNSTSYDYM
+297 HGAQDRNSTSYNYM
-311 VDDAGFKFMAG
+311 IDEAGFKYMAG
-322 VGPDNFTSIS
+322 VGPDNFTSLSNKDI
-332 DTDVYQDRIAI
+332 YQDRVAI
-343 DGLNLYEFKYK
+343 DGLNLHQFKYK

-365 NEEDRKYFKGNKN
+365 NKEDRQYYKGNKD
-378 YETE
+378 YEIE

>member
-1 MKKKSIIFL
+1 MKRKSIVFL
-10 IALILIISGCQ
+10 IAFVLILSGCQ
-21 NDKKQG
+21 SGKQHVKKR
-27 AKKKETEHKE
+27 KKEHKHQ
-37 KNKVENQYAKE
+37 NKIENKYDKRH
-48 NHKDEKN
+48 HKDEKN
-55 LVEYDGEI
+55 LVEYDGKVS
-63 HHVFFHPVISDP
+63 HVFFHPIISDP
-75 KKAFSNDEQQAKGNN
+75 QKAYTDNQQQAKGNY

-98 FNKSLEK
+98 FNKAIEK
-105 LHENNYILINPHD
+105 LHENNYILIDPHD

-131 LELPEGKKPLIM
+131 LKLPKGKKPLIM

-172 AEMKNDKGK
+172 AEKKNDQGK
-181 TEQSK
+181 MEQSK
-186 TNDAVPLLNDFV
+186 TNDAVPLLNDYV

-227 ELDNADYEERKK
+227 DLEHPNYEKRKK
-239 EAKKV
+239 QAKKV

-249 RDGWSFASHSYGHIN
+249 RDGWTFASHSYGHIN

-297 HGAQDRNSTSYDYM
+297 HGAQDRNSTSYNYM
-311 VDDAGFKFMAG
+311 IEEAGFKYMAG
-322 VGPDNFTSIS
+322 VGPDNFTSLSNKDI
-332 DTDVYQDRIAI
+332 YQDRVAI
-343 DGLNLYEFKYK
+343 DGLNLHQFKYK

-365 NEEDRKYFKGNKN
+365 NKEDRQYYKGNKD
-378 YETE
+378 YEIE

>member
-1 MKKKSIIFL
+1 MKRKSIIFL
-10 IALILIISGCQ
+10 IALVLILSGCQ
-21 NDKKQG
+21 SVKQHVKKR
-27 AKKKETEHKE
+27 KKEHKHQ
-37 KNKVENQYAKE
+37 NKIENKYDKRH
-48 NHKDEKN
+48 HKDEKN
-55 LVEYDGEI
+55 LVEYDGKVS
-63 HHVFFHPVISDP
+63 HVFFHPIISDP
-75 KKAFSNDEQQAKGNN
+75 QKAYTDNQQQEKGNY

-98 FNKSLEK
+98 FNKAIEK

-131 LELPEGKKPLIM
+131 LKLPKGKKTLIM

-172 AEMKNDKGK
+172 AEKKNDQGK
-181 TEQSK
+181 MEQSK
-186 TNDAVPLLNDFV
+186 TNDAVPLLNDYV

-227 ELDNADYEERKK
+227 DLENPNYEQRKK
-239 EAKKV
+239 QAKKV

-249 RDGWSFASHSYGHIN
+249 RDGWTFASHSYGHIN

-297 HGAQDRNSTSYDYM
+297 HGAQDRNSTSYNYM
-311 VDDAGFKFMAG
+311 IDEAGFKYMAG
-322 VGPDNFTSIS
+322 VGPDNFTSLSNKDI
-332 DTDVYQDRIAI
+332 YQDRVAI
-343 DGLNLYEFKYK
+343 DGLNLHQFKYK

-365 NEEDRKYFKGNKN
+365 NKEDRQYYKGNKG
-378 YETE
+378 YEIE

>member
-1 MKKKSIIFL
+1 MKRKSIVFI
-10 IALILIISGCQ
+10 IALVLILSGCQ
-21 NDKKQG
+21 SGKQHVKKR
-27 AKKKETEHKE
+27 KKEHKHQ
-37 KNKVENQYAKE
+37 NKIENKYDKRH
-48 NHKDEKN
+48 HKDEKN
-55 LVEYDGEI
+55 LVEYDGKVS
-63 HHVFFHPVISDP
+63 HVFFHPIISDP
-75 KKAFSNDEQQAKGNN
+75 QKAYTDNQQQAKGNY

-98 FNKSLEK
+98 FNKAIEK
-105 LHENNYILINPHD
+105 LHENNYILIDPHD
-118 AYDLESTPVKRKK
+118 VYDLESTPVKRKK
-131 LELPEGKKPLIM
+131 LKLPKGKKPLIM

-172 AEMKNDKGK
+172 AEKKNDQGK
-181 TEQSK
+181 MEQSK
-186 TNDAVPLLNDFV
+186 TNDAVPLLNDYV

-227 ELDNADYEERKK
+227 DLENPNYEQRKK
-239 EAKKV
+239 QAKKV

-249 RDGWSFASHSYGHIN
+249 RDGWTFASHSYGHIN

-297 HGAQDRNSTSYDYM
+297 HGAQDRNSTSYNYM
-311 VDDAGFKFMAG
+311 IDEAGFKYMAG
-322 VGPDNFTSIS
+322 VGPDNFTSLSNKDI
-332 DTDVYQDRIAI
+332 YQDRVAI
-343 DGLNLYEFKYK
+343 DGLNLHQFKYK

-365 NEEDRKYFKGNKN
+365 NKEDRQYYKGNKD
-378 YETE
+378 YEIE

>member
-1 MKKKSIIFL
+1 MKRKSIVFL
-10 IALILIISGCQ
+10 IALVLILSGCQ
-21 NDKKQG
+21 SGKQHVKKR
-27 AKKKETEHKE
+27 KKEHKHQ
-37 KNKVENQYAKE
+37 NKIENKYDKRH
-48 NHKDEKN
+48 HKDEKN
-55 LVEYDGEI
+55 LVEYDGKVS
-63 HHVFFHPVISDP
+63 HVFFHPIISDP
-75 KKAFSNDEQQAKGNN
+75 QKAYTDNQQQEKGNY

-98 FNKSLEK
+98 FNKAIEK

-131 LELPEGKKPLIM
+131 LKLPKGKKPLIM

-172 AEMKNDKGK
+172 AEKKNDQGK
-181 TEQSK
+181 MEQSK
-186 TNDAVPLLNDFV
+186 TNDAVPLLNDYV

-227 ELDNADYEERKK
+227 DLEHPNYEKRKK
-239 EAKKV
+239 QAKKV

-249 RDGWSFASHSYGHIN
+249 RDGWTFASHSYGHIN

-297 HGAQDRNSTSYDYM
+297 HGAQDRNSTSYNYM
-311 VDDAGFKFMAG
+311 IDEAGFKYMAG
-322 VGPDNFTSIS
+322 VGPDNFTSLSNKDI
-332 DTDVYQDRIAI
+332 YQDRVAI
-343 DGLNLYEFKYK
+343 DGLNLHQFKYK

-365 NEEDRKYFKGNKN
+365 NKEDRQYYKGNKD
-378 YETE
+378 YEIE

>member
-1 MKKKSIIFL
+1 MKRKSIVFL
-10 IALILIISGCQ
+10 IALVLILSGCQ
-21 NDKKQG
+21 SGKQHVKKR
-27 AKKKETEHKE
+27 KKEHKHQ
-37 KNKVENQYAKE
+37 NKIENKYDKRH
-48 NHKDEKN
+48 HKDEKN
-55 LVEYDGEI
+55 LVEYDGKVS
-63 HHVFFHPVISDP
+63 HVFFHPIISDP
-75 KKAFSNDEQQAKGNN
+75 QKAYTDNQQQAKGNY

-98 FNKSLEK
+98 FNKAIEK
-105 LHENNYILINPHD
+105 LHENNYILIDPHD

-131 LELPEGKKPLIM
+131 LKLPKGKKPLIM

-172 AEMKNDKGK
+172 AEKKNDQGK
-181 TEQSK
+181 MEQSK
-186 TNDAVPLLNDFV
+186 TNDAVPLLNDYV

-227 ELDNADYEERKK
+227 DLEKTNYEQRKK
-239 EAKKV
+239 QAKKV

-249 RDGWSFASHSYGHIN
+249 RDGWTFASHSYGHIN

-297 HGAQDRNSTSYDYM
+297 HGAQDRNSTSYNYM
-311 VDDAGFKFMAG
+311 IDEAGFKYMAG
-322 VGPDNFTSIS
+322 VGPDNFTSLSNKDI
-332 DTDVYQDRIAI
+332 YQDRVAI
-343 DGLNLYEFKYK
+343 DGLNLHQFKYK

-365 NEEDRKYFKGNKN
+365 NKEDRQYYKGNKG
-378 YETE
+378 YEIE

>member
-1 MKKKSIIFL
+1 MKRKSIVFL
-10 IALILIISGCQ
+10 IALVLILSGCQ
-21 NDKKQG
+21 SGKQHVKKR
-27 AKKKETEHKE
+27 KKEHKHQ
-37 KNKVENQYAKE
+37 NKIENKYDKRH
-48 NHKDEKN
+48 HKDEKN
-55 LVEYDGEI
+55 LVEYDGKVS
-63 HHVFFHPVISDP
+63 HVFFHPIISDP
-75 KKAFSNDEQQAKGNN
+75 QKAYTDNQQQAKGNY

-98 FNKSLEK
+98 FNKAIEK
-105 LHENNYILINPHD
+105 LHENNYILIDPHD

-131 LELPEGKKPLIM
+131 LKLPKGKKPLIM

-172 AEMKNDKGK
+172 AEKKNDQGK
-181 TEQSK
+181 MEQSK
-186 TNDAVPLLNDFV
+186 TNDAVPLLNDYV

-227 ELDNADYEERKK
+227 DLEHPNYEKRKK
-239 EAKKV
+239 QAKKV

-249 RDGWSFASHSYGHIN
+249 RDGWTFASHSYGHIN

-297 HGAQDRNSTSYDYM
+297 HGAQDRNSTSYNYM
-311 VDDAGFKFMAG
+311 IDEAGFKYMAG
-322 VGPDNFTSIS
+322 VGPDNFTSLSNKDI
-332 DTDVYQDRIAI
+332 YQDRVAI
-343 DGLNLYEFKYK
+343 DGLNLHQFKYK

-365 NEEDRKYFKGNKN
+365 NKEDRQYYKGNKG
-378 YETE
+378 YEIE

>member
-1 MKKKSIIFL
+1 MKRKSIIFL
-10 IALILIISGCQ
+10 IALVLILSGCQ
-21 NDKKQG
+21 SVKQHVKKR
-27 AKKKETEHKE
+27 KKEHKHQ
-37 KNKVENQYAKE
+37 NKIENKYDKRH
-48 NHKDEKN
+48 HKDEKN
-55 LVEYDGEI
+55 LVEYDGKVS
-63 HHVFFHPVISDP
+63 HVFFHPIISDP
-75 KKAFSNDEQQAKGNN
+75 QKAYTDNQQQEKGNY

-98 FNKSLEK
+98 FNKAIEK

-131 LELPEGKKPLIM
+131 LKLPKGKKPLIM

-172 AEMKNDKGK
+172 AEKKNDQGK
-181 TEQSK
+181 MEQSK
-186 TNDAVPLLNDFV
+186 TNDAVPLLNDYV

-227 ELDNADYEERKK
+227 DLEKTNYEQRKK
-239 EAKKV
+239 QAKKV

-249 RDGWSFASHSYGHIN
+249 RDGWTFASHSYGHIN

-297 HGAQDRNSTSYDYM
+297 HGAQDRNSTSYNYM
-311 VDDAGFKFMAG
+311 IDEAGFKYMAG
-322 VGPDNFTSIS
+322 VGPDNFTSLSNKDI
-332 DTDVYQDRIAI
+332 YQDRVAI
-343 DGLNLYEFKYK
+343 DGLNLHQFKYK

-365 NEEDRKYFKGNKN
+365 NKEDRQYYKGNKG
-378 YETE
+378 YEIE

>member
-1 MKKKSIIFL
+1 MKRKSIVFL
-10 IALILIISGCQ
+10 IALVLILSGCQ
-21 NDKKQG
+21 SGKQHVKKR
-27 AKKKETEHKE
+27 KKEHKHQ
-37 KNKVENQYAKE
+37 NKIENKYDKRH
-48 NHKDEKN
+48 HKDEKN
-55 LVEYDGEI
+55 LVEYDGKVS
-63 HHVFFHPVISDP
+63 HVFFHPIISDP
-75 KKAFSNDEQQAKGNN
+75 QKAYTDNQQQAKGNY

-98 FNKSLEK
+98 FNKAIEK
-105 LHENNYILINPHD
+105 LHENNYILIDPHD

-131 LELPEGKKPLIM
+131 LKLPKGKKPLIM

-172 AEMKNDKGK
+172 AEKKNDQGK
-181 TEQSK
+181 MEQSK
-186 TNDAVPLLNDFV
+186 TNDAVPLLNDYV

-227 ELDNADYEERKK
+227 DLEKTNYEQRKK
-239 EAKKV
+239 QAKKV

-249 RDGWSFASHSYGHIN
+249 RDGWTFASHSYGHIN

-297 HGAQDRNSTSYDYM
+297 HGAQDRNSTSYNYM
-311 VDDAGFKFMAG
+311 IDEAGFKYMAG
-322 VGPDNFTSIS
+322 VGPDNFTSLSNKDI
-332 DTDVYQDRIAI
+332 YQDRVAI
-343 DGLNLYEFKYK
+343 DGLNLHQFKYK

-365 NEEDRKYFKGNKN
+365 NKEDRQYYKGNKD
-378 YETE
+378 YEIE